1 MATDSYFTAEV
12 ERLDRQRNRSLAWF
26 LGSFLV
32 WTLSATGGIVLIASP
47 VRLADWVVG
56 PFFSL
61 PLLFWLFSLLR
72 YLGIQSRIRSQ
83 PRLAEALNDELV
95 RTAWLK
101 AASAG
106 FWAML
111 TAEILVT
118 LWGTLVVNVA
128 IDLGLVP
135 LNSVLMM
142 DLRSPLVLAIGVG
155 VTIGVYLYQRRD

>member
-1 MATDSYFTAEV
+1 MADESYFTEEV

-32 WTLSATGGIVLIASP
+32 WNLSAMGGMIVVASP
-47 VRLADWVVG
+47 VRHAEWVLG
-56 PFFSL
+56 PLFSIPAL
-61 PLLFWLFSLLR
+61 IWLFSLLR
-72 YLGIQSRIRSQ
+72 YFGIQSRIRSQ
-83 PRLAEALNDELV
+83 PRLAKVLNDELV

-101 AASAG
+101 AAAAG

-118 LWGTLVVNVA
+118 VWRTLAANLA
-128 IDLGLVP
+128 IGFRLIP
-135 LNSVLMM
+135 MNPVLAM
-142 DLRSPLVLAIGVG
+142 DIRSPLVLAIGVG

>member
-1 MATDSYFTAEV
+1 MTTDTYFTEEV

-32 WTLSATGGIVLIASP
+32 WSLGTMGWMGFQISRPWLGM
-47 VRLADWVVG
+47 WVVV
-56 PFFSL
+56 PLYVL
-61 PLLFWLFSLLR
+61 PLAVWLFSLLH

-83 PRLAEALNDELV
+83 PRLAEVLNDELV

-101 AASAG
+101 AAAAG

-111 TAEILVT
+111 TAEIVVT
-118 LWGTLVVNVA
+118 LGRTLAGIISVGF
-128 IDLGLVP
+128 GLIP
-135 LNSVLMM
+135 WKPVLAL
-142 DLRSPLVLAIGVG
+142 DIRSPLVLAIGVG